1 MDILDSLEKIIGWCL
16 VIIPSILFIGWIIY
30 CIGFIILKILGAISV
45 LIILAMMFFAGIT
58 LLK

>member
-30 CIGFIILKILGAISV
+30 CTGFIILKILSTISV
-45 LIILAMMFFAGIT
+45 LIILAMMFFAGIA